1 VAPAASGATRKRL
14 LYPALQLRDT
24 RVNAPHLLEVTGVC
38 KHFPGVQALDG
49 VSLTV
54 HPGEVL
60 ALVGENGAGKS
71 TLMKVVAGIHRPD
84 AGVLRL
90 DGHEVPFAGVSEALR
105 RGIVLIHQEL
115 NLAENL
121 SVAANI
127 FLGREMVVGGPLGW
141 LDRGRMNAAALDLLR
156 RVGLAVAPSRIVG
169 DLPPGQRQLVE
180 IARALSL
187 EARLIIMDEPTSS
200 LTQTETDRLYQVIDD
215 LKRHGVSVV
224 YISHRLAEVRRVADR
239 VVIFRDG
246 KNAGALAKNEITHD
260 AMVRLMV
267 GRDLQ
272 QLYPRRHAQD
282 PAAKV
287 RLDVRGL
294 TYHGGSAQPMTFQL
308 RAGEVVGMAG
318 LVGAGRTEL
327 AEALFGIRRV
337 NSGEVRIDG
346 RAVAVRHPGRA
357 VKAGLLLIPEDR
369 RRHGLVLIES
379 IRENV
384 SLPNFDQLASLGWIW
399 PGRERGLARA
409 TIQRLRVR
417 ASGPRQAV
425 GLLSGGNQ
433 QKVVLGK
440 WLARKP
446 SVLIFDEPTRGVDVG
461 ARSEIYALMDQ
472 LADEGVAILMISSD
486 LEEVLGMSDRVLVLH
501 EGHLA
506 GELSRE
512 QLSEEAVMQLATG
525 GASSRPA
532 AADIQPAG
540 GGEQA

>member
-1 VAPAASGATRKRL
+1 M
-14 LYPALQLRDT
+14 
-24 RVNAPHLLEVTGVC
+24 NAPPLLEVSHVR
-38 KHFPGVQALDG
+38 KQFPGVQALDG
-49 VSLTV
+49 VSLAV
-54 HPGEVL
+54 YPGEVL

-71 TLMKVVAGIHRPD
+71 TLMKVVAGIHRPE
-84 AGVLRL
+84 AGTLRL
-90 DGHEVPFAGVSEALR
+90 NGKDVPFAGVAEAMR

-121 SVAANI
+121 SVASNL
-127 FLGREMVVGGPLGW
+127 FLGREKVIGGPLGW
-141 LDRGRMNAAALDLLR
+141 LARGSMNADAQALLR
-156 RVGLAVAPSRIVG
+156 RVGLAVSPAHTVG

-187 EARLIIMDEPTSS
+187 DARLIIMDEPTSS
-200 LTQTETDRLYQVIDD
+200 LTQAETDRLYEVIDD

-239 VVIFRDG
+239 VVVFRDG
-246 KNAGALAKNEITHD
+246 KNAGMLAKAEIAHD

-272 QLYPRRHAQD
+272 QLYPRRHSL
-282 PAAKV
+282 AADARV

-294 TYHGGSAQPMTFQL
+294 TYQGGSSQPLSFRL
-308 RAGEVVGMAG
+308 HGGEVVGMAG

-337 NSGEVRIDG
+337 KAGAVFIDG
-346 RAVAVRHPGRA
+346 SPVVIRHPRQAVR
-357 VKAGLLLIPEDR
+357 AGLLLVPEDR
-369 RRHGLVLIES
+369 RHHGLVLTES
-379 IRENV
+379 IRRNLA
-384 SLPNFDQLASLGWIW
+384 LPNFDRLTSFGWIW
-399 PGRERGLARA
+399 RGRERALAGDMM
-409 TIQRLRVR
+409 QRLRVR
-417 ASGPRQAV
+417 ASGPGQAA

-446 SVLIFDEPTRGVDVG
+446 RVVIFDEPTRGVDVG

-472 LADEGVAILMISSD
+472 LAGEGVAILMISSD

-506 GELSRE
+506 GELSRAE
-512 QLSEEAVMQLATG
+512 LGEEAVMQLATG
-525 GASSRPA
+525 GRPRA
-532 AADIQPAG
+532 ARTSNSGVQPTPGSEPA
-540 GGEQA
+540 